1 MIHIS
6 LIKDNEREITNRCLR
21 LTSWIQCEDTGFI
34 PCFIMWILHTKY
46 KIFKFLYFKTV
57 QMIFFFLLYGRKALP
72 KLYMYG
78 ENRVY
83 VYVFMIVKRS
93 FCLKKMIFSQNKNQ
107 VKIVSDTMCKHEIV
121 SCPSTLSAIYH
132 LHYAIFH
139 VTSAGIQE
147 YKSTFQFNTRL
158 VVIIENCGYNL

>member
-1 MIHIS
+1 
-6 LIKDNEREITNRCLR
+6 
-21 LTSWIQCEDTGFI
+21 
-34 PCFIMWILHTKY
+34 
-46 KIFKFLYFKTV
+46 
-57 QMIFFFLLYGRKALP
+57 
-72 KLYMYG
+72 
-78 ENRVY
+78 
-83 VYVFMIVKRS
+83 
-93 FCLKKMIFSQNKNQ
+93 MIFSQNKNQ

-158 VVIIENCGYNL
+158 VVIIENCGYNLYINIILKIGGNPGCIFQNHDCFMNRRVSYD

>member
-6 LIKDNEREITNRCLR
+6 LIKDIEREITNRWLR

-46 KIFKFLYFKTV
+46 KISMFLYFKTV
-57 QMIFFFLLYGRKALP
+57 QTDFFFVLLYGRKYTCMV
-72 KLYMYG
+72 KIKYMCLFLWLLK
-78 ENRVY
+78 EAFVY
-83 VYVFMIVKRS
+83 
-93 FCLKKMIFSQNKNQ
+93 KKKSDLFTKKKKQ